1 MTQLTMMKTKLMMI
15 GRLWRKR
22 IANFVMRRKEQ
33 DGIQVNTLKEV
44 TSYGLFRPDDAV
56 IISF

>member
-15 GRLWRKR
+15 ERLWRER
-22 IANFVMRRKEQ
+22 TADFVMRRKEQ

-44 TSYGLFRPDDAV
+44 T
-56 IISF
+56 